1 MKKFTKI
8 LALALVLVM
17 GVCVL
22 AGCGGTESKVEKS
35 VKNFCDGMLDCNFE
49 KAAKYVGDDGVKEEI
64 LEVAEMYEEDPDLKD
79 EYLEEMAGSSYKIGD
94 IDVDDDEA
102 TAEVTWKQDGEMFEQ
117 TFELEKIDGE
127 WLIVNVEG

>member
-1 MKKFTKI
+1 MKKVTKI
-8 LALALVLVM
+8 LVLALVLAM
-17 GVCVL
+17 SVCVF
-22 AGCGGTESKVEKS
+22 AGCGGAEGSVKKS
-35 VKNFCDGMLDCNFE
+35 VKNFCEGMIDCDFE

-79 EYLEEMAGSSYKIGD
+79 EYLEKMGGSSYKIGD

-102 TAEVTWKQDGEMFEQ
+102 TAEVTWNQDGEKFEQ

-127 WLIVNVEG
+127 WLIVNVKG